1 MHHHPRSTVPF
12 RCDGPTRRNA
22 LRAGALSALGLTL
35 PQLLSARAESPS
47 PRPKN
52 CIILFLLGGPPQHST
67 WDPKPNAPRD
77 IQGEFGPIATATPG
91 LFIGSLFPELA
102 KRTQHLCFLRAM
114 STGDNAHSSSG
125 YSMMTGVPHNPLN
138 AEGVRP
144 GPPNDSPT
152 MGAIIRR
159 LRGDAQ
165 GMPGAVR
172 LPMQIFNTDGSIW
185 PGQDAG
191 FLGRTADP
199 WLLRCQPAAPDFQ
212 IPGLTLRGDVPL
224 ERLGE
229 RRHLLTQFDAS
240 LNRTTTSAP
249 LPLQTQAF
257 ELLASPKAR
266 QAFQLSDV
274 PDKIRDAYGRT
285 HFGQSCLLARRLI
298 E

>member
-1 MHHHPRSTVPF
+1 
-12 RCDGPTRRNA
+12 
-22 LRAGALSALGLTL
+22 
-35 PQLLSARAESPS
+35 
-47 PRPKN
+47 
-52 CIILFLLGGPPQHST
+52 
-67 WDPKPNAPRD
+67 
-77 IQGEFGPIATATPG
+77 
-91 LFIGSLFPELA
+91 
-102 KRTQHLCFLRAM
+102 
-114 STGDNAHSSSG
+114 
-125 YSMMTGVPHNPLN
+125 
-138 AEGVRP
+138 
-144 GPPNDSPT
+144 
-152 MGAIIRR
+152 
-159 LRGDAQ
+159 DAQ

-191 FLGRTADP
+191 FLGRTSDP

-240 LNRTTTSAP
+240 LNRTNNSAP

-298 E
+298 EAGVGLVQVNWFRGPEEPADSPCWDSHANESQRLKTVLGPTLDRAFSALLDDLSDRGLLQDTLIACISEFGRTIRFNPQAGRDHWGHVFSVALAGGGVRGGQAYGESDKQGGQPLSGKVTPADLTATILHTLGYGPDTEFRDTLGRPHFASTGSVIKKII